1 MKTPRIIII
10 TGALGGIGLASVE
23 VFTRDHDI
31 VVGIDIKDKND
42 SLVLETQSKHGN
54 LFSYYQADCTNE
66 DQVKSVIEKI
76 VSDHGKIDVLFNI
89 IGGSGRR
96 FGDGPIH
103 TVSLEAYHQTLTLN
117 LTSQFLLSKYVVIEM
132 LKQNYGNIINTGS
145 VLGMVGG
152 NEMFSTV
159 TYAASKA
166 AIIGMSRSMA
176 MAYAKNNIRVNVISP
191 GLIESNMTQR
201 AQNNEEIIAYID
213 EKQPIYHGRHK
224 LGNPMSIALAA
235 RFLADNEA
243 DFITGVNL
251 PVDGGW
257 TSQ

>member
-1 MKTPRIIII
+1 MMPRIVVI
-10 TGALGGIGLASVE
+10 TGALGGIGLASIE
-23 VFTRDHDI
+23 VFAKNHDTVI
-31 VVGIDIKDKND
+31 GIDIKSSDD
-42 SLVLETQSKHGN
+42 SLVMETKQKYDSFH
-54 LFSYYQADCTNE
+54 YYQADCTLE
-66 DQVKSVIEKI
+66 EQVKATIEKI
-76 VSDHGKIDVLFNI
+76 VADFGKIDVLFNI

-103 TVSLEAYHQTLTLN
+103 TVSLEAYQKTIELN
-117 LTSQFLLSKYVVIEM
+117 LTSQFLVSKYAVIQM
-132 LKQNYGNIINTGS
+132 LKQNGGNIINTGS

-191 GLIESNMTQR
+191 GLIETNMTQR
-201 AQNNEEIIAYID
+201 AQSNEDIFAYID

-235 RFLADNEA
+235 RFLADIDAE
-243 DFITGVNL
+243 FVT
-251 PVDGGW
+251 
-257 TSQ
+257 

>member
-1 MKTPRIIII
+1 MKSRVVVIS
-10 TGALGGIGLASVE
+10 GALGGIGLASVE
-23 VFTRDHDI
+23 VFSKQGDTI
-31 VVGIDIKDKND
+31 IGIDIRDMD
-42 SLVLETQSKHGN
+42 DPLVMQTKEKFKTFH
-54 LFSYYQADCTNE
+54 YYPADCTKE
-66 DQVKSVIEKI
+66 DQVKTTIEDI
-76 VSDHGKIDVLFNI
+76 AATYGKIDVLFNI

-103 TVSLEAYHQTLTLN
+103 TVTLEAYQKTIELN
-117 LTSQFLLSKYVVIEM
+117 LTSQFLISKYVVIEM
-132 LKQNYGNIINTGS
+132 LKQNSGSIINTGS

-159 TYAASKA
+159 TYAATKA

-201 AQNNEEIIAYID
+201 AQSNEDIFAYID

-235 RFLADNEA
+235 RFLADSEA
-243 DFITGVNL
+243 DFVTGVNL

-257 TSQ
+257 TAQ

>member
-1 MKTPRIIII
+1 MMPRIVVI
-10 TGALGGIGLASVE
+10 TGALGGIGLASIE
-23 VFTRDHDI
+23 VFTKNHDI
-31 VVGIDIKDKND
+31 VIGIDIKEQDDKLVVETKQKYD
-42 SLVLETQSKHGN
+42 SFH
-54 LFSYYQADCTNE
+54 YYQADCTLE
-66 DQVKSVIEKI
+66 EQVKATIERI
-76 VSDHGKIDVLFNI
+76 VADFGKIDVLFNI

-103 TVSLEAYHQTLTLN
+103 TVSLDAYQKTIELN
-117 LTSQFLLSKYVVIEM
+117 LTSQFLVSKYTVIQM
-132 LKQNYGNIINTGS
+132 LKQNAGNIINTGS

-191 GLIESNMTQR
+191 GLIETNMTQR
-201 AQNNEEIIAYID
+201 AQSNEDIFAYID

-235 RFLADNEA
+235 RFLADSDA
-243 DFITGVNL
+243 DFVTGINL

-257 TSQ
+257 TAQ

>member
-1 MKTPRIIII
+1 MKPRIVVI

-23 VFTRDHDI
+23 VFTKEKDI
-31 VVGIDIKDKND
+31 VVGIDIRLNDDPLVIQTKNQYE
-42 SLVLETQSKHGN
+42 S
-54 LFSYYQADCTNE
+54 FYYYSADCTRE
-66 DQVKSVIEKI
+66 DTVKSTIEDI
-76 VSDHGKIDVLFNI
+76 AATFGKIDVLFNI

-103 TVSLEAYHQTLTLN
+103 TVTMEAYQKTIELN
-117 LTSQFLLSKYVVIEM
+117 LTSQFLVSKYVVIEM
-132 LKQNYGNIINTGS
+132 LKQNAGSIINTGS

-152 NEMFSTV
+152 NAMFSTV
-159 TYAASKA
+159 TYAATKA

-201 AQNNEEIIAYID
+201 AQSNEDIFAYME

-235 RFLADNEA
+235 RFLADSEA
-243 DFITGVNL
+243 DFVTGVNL

>member
-1 MKTPRIIII
+1 MMTKIVVI
-10 TGALGGIGLASVE
+10 TGALGGIGLASTE

-31 VVGIDIKDKND
+31 VVGIDIKEKND
-42 SLVLETQSKHGN
+42 SLVQETQNKYGN
-54 LFSYYQADCTNE
+54 LFSYFQADCTQD

-76 VSDHGKIDVLFNI
+76 VATFGKIDVLFNI

-103 TVSLEAYHQTLTLN
+103 TVSLDAYHQTLNLN
-117 LTSQFLLSKYVVIEM
+117 LTSQFLVSKYTVIQM
-132 LKQNYGNIINTGS
+132 LKQNYGSIINTGS

-201 AQNNEEIIAYID
+201 AQNNDEIISYMD

-235 RFLADNEA
+235 RFLADSDA
-243 DFITGVNL
+243 DFVTGINM

-257 TSQ
+257 TAQ

>member
-1 MKTPRIIII
+1 MKPRIVVI

-23 VFTRDHDI
+23 VFSKEKDI
-31 VVGIDIKDKND
+31 IIGIDIRSND
-42 SLVLETQSKHGN
+42 DPLVMQTKEKFKTFHY
-54 LFSYYQADCTNE
+54 FQADCTSE
-66 DQVKSVIEKI
+66 TQVKTTMESIAAQF
-76 VSDHGKIDVLFNI
+76 GTIDVLFNI

-103 TVSLEAYHQTLTLN
+103 TVSLEAYQKTIELN
-117 LTSQFLLSKYVVIEM
+117 LTSQFLVSKYAVIQM
-132 LKQNYGNIINTGS
+132 LKQNHGNIINTGS

-201 AQNNEEIIAYID
+201 AQSNEAIFDYID

-235 RFLADNEA
+235 RFLADSDA
-243 DFITGVNL
+243 DFVTGINL

-257 TSQ
+257 TAQ

>member
-1 MKTPRIIII
+1 MKPRIVVI

-23 VFTRDHDI
+23 VFSKEKDI
-31 VVGIDIKDKND
+31 VIGIDIRSND
-42 SLVLETQSKHGN
+42 DPLVMQTKEKFTTFH
-54 LFSYYQADCTNE
+54 YYQADCTSE
-66 DQVKSVIEKI
+66 TQVKTTMESIAAQF
-76 VSDHGKIDVLFNI
+76 GTIDVLFNI

-103 TVSLEAYHQTLTLN
+103 TVSLKAYQKTIELN
-117 LTSQFLLSKYVVIEM
+117 LTSQFLVSKYAVIQM
-132 LKQNYGNIINTGS
+132 LKQNHGNIINTGS

-201 AQNNEEIIAYID
+201 AQSNEAIFDYID

-235 RFLADNEA
+235 RFLADSDA
-243 DFITGVNL
+243 DFVTGINL

-257 TSQ
+257 TAQ

>member
-1 MKTPRIIII
+1 MKIPRIVVI
-10 TGALGGIGLASVE
+10 TGALGGIGLASIE
-23 VFTRDHDI
+23 VFTRDNDI
-31 VVGIDIKDKND
+31 VVGIDIKEQDD
-42 SLVLETQSKHGN
+42 LLVLETKEKYDSFH
-54 LFSYYQADCTNE
+54 YYQADCTQE
-66 DQVKSVIEKI
+66 EQVKSVIESI
-76 VSDHGKIDVLFNI
+76 VTDFRKIDVLFNI

-103 TVSLEAYHQTLTLN
+103 TVSLDAYQKTLELN
-117 LTSQFLLSKYVVIEM
+117 LTSQFLVSKYAVIEM
-132 LKQNYGNIINTGS
+132 LKQNAGCIINTGS

-152 NEMFSTV
+152 NAMFSTV

-176 MAYAKNNIRVNVISP
+176 MTYAKNNIRVNVISP
-191 GLIESNMTQR
+191 GLIETNMTQR
-201 AQNNEEIIAYID
+201 AQSNEDIFAYIE

-235 RFLADNEA
+235 RFLADSDA
-243 DFITGVNL
+243 DFVTGVNL

-257 TSQ
+257 TAQ

>member
-1 MKTPRIIII
+1 MKPRIVVI

-23 VFTRDHDI
+23 VFTKEKDI
-31 VVGIDIKDKND
+31 VVGIDIRLSDDPLVIQTKNQYE
-42 SLVLETQSKHGN
+42 S
-54 LFSYYQADCTNE
+54 FYYYSADCTRE
-66 DQVKSVIEKI
+66 DQVKTTIEDI
-76 VSDHGKIDVLFNI
+76 AATFGKIDVLFNI
-89 IGGSGRR
+89 VGGSGRR

-103 TVSLEAYHQTLTLN
+103 TVTMEAYQKTIELN
-117 LTSQFLLSKYVVIEM
+117 LTSQFLVSKYVVIEM
-132 LKQNYGNIINTGS
+132 LKQNAGSIINTGS

-152 NEMFSTV
+152 NAMFSTV
-159 TYAASKA
+159 TYAATKA

-201 AQNNEEIIAYID
+201 AQSNEDIFAYME

-235 RFLADNEA
+235 RFLADSEA
-243 DFITGVNL
+243 DFVTGVNL

>member
-1 MKTPRIIII
+1 MMPRIIVI
-10 TGALGGIGLASVE
+10 TGALGGIGLASVQ
-23 VFTRDHDI
+23 VFTRQQDI
-31 VVGIDIKDKND
+31 VVGIDIKDKDD
-42 SLVLETQSKHGN
+42 SLAQQTKNKYGN
-54 LFSYYQADCTNE
+54 LFSYFQADCTDE
-66 DQVKSVIEKI
+66 DQVKSTIESI
-76 VSDHGKIDVLFNI
+76 AAAFGRIDVLFNI

-103 TVSLEAYHQTLTLN
+103 TVSLEAYHKTIELN
-117 LTSQFLLSKYVVIEM
+117 LTSQFLISKYVVIQM
-132 LKQNYGNIINTGS
+132 LKQNYGSIINTGS

-201 AQNNEEIIAYID
+201 AQNSDEIISYMD

-235 RFLADNEA
+235 RFLADSEA
-243 DFITGVNL
+243 DFVTGINM
-251 PVDGGW
+251 PIDGGW
-257 TSQ
+257 TAQ

>member
-1 MKTPRIIII
+1 MPRIVVI
-10 TGALGGIGLASVE
+10 TGALGGIGLASIE
-23 VFTRDHDI
+23 VFAKNHDTVI
-31 VVGIDIKDKND
+31 GIDIKSSDD
-42 SLVLETQSKHGN
+42 SLVMETKQKYDSFH
-54 LFSYYQADCTNE
+54 YYQADCTLE
-66 DQVKSVIEKI
+66 EQVKATIEKI
-76 VSDHGKIDVLFNI
+76 VADFGKIDVLFNI

-103 TVSLEAYHQTLTLN
+103 TVSLEAYQKTIELN
-117 LTSQFLLSKYVVIEM
+117 LTSQFLVSKYAVIQM
-132 LKQNYGNIINTGS
+132 LKQNGGNIINTGS

-191 GLIESNMTQR
+191 GLIETNMTQR
-201 AQNNEEIIAYID
+201 AQSNEDIFAYID

-235 RFLADNEA
+235 RFLADSDA
-243 DFITGVNL
+243 DFVTGINL

-257 TSQ
+257 TAQ

>member
-1 MKTPRIIII
+1 MKSRVVVIS
-10 TGALGGIGLASVE
+10 GALGGIGLASVE
-23 VFTRDHDI
+23 VFTKEKDI
-31 VVGIDIKDKND
+31 VVGIDIRLNDDPLVIQTKNQYE
-42 SLVLETQSKHGN
+42 S
-54 LFSYYQADCTNE
+54 FYYYSADCTRE
-66 DQVKSVIEKI
+66 DTVKSTIEDI
-76 VSDHGKIDVLFNI
+76 AATFGKIDVLFNI
-89 IGGSGRR
+89 VGGSGRR

-103 TVSLEAYHQTLTLN
+103 TVTMEAYQKTIELN
-117 LTSQFLLSKYVVIEM
+117 LTSQFLVSKYVVIEM
-132 LKQNYGNIINTGS
+132 LKQNAGSIINTGS

-152 NEMFSTV
+152 NAMFSTV
-159 TYAASKA
+159 TYAATKA

-201 AQNNEEIIAYID
+201 AQSNEDIFAYME

-235 RFLADNEA
+235 RFFADSEA
-243 DFITGVNL
+243 DFVTGVNL

>member
-1 MKTPRIIII
+1 MKPRIVVI

-23 VFTRDHDI
+23 VFTKEKDI
-31 VVGIDIKDKND
+31 VVGIDIRLNDDPLVIQTKNQYE
-42 SLVLETQSKHGN
+42 S
-54 LFSYYQADCTNE
+54 FYYYSADCTRE
-66 DQVKSVIEKI
+66 DTVKSTIEDI
-76 VSDHGKIDVLFNI
+76 AATFGKIDVLFNI
-89 IGGSGRR
+89 VGGSGRR

-103 TVSLEAYHQTLTLN
+103 TVTMEAYQKTIELN
-117 LTSQFLLSKYVVIEM
+117 LTSQFLVSKYVVIEM
-132 LKQNYGNIINTGS
+132 LKQNAGSIINTGS

-152 NEMFSTV
+152 NAMFSTV
-159 TYAASKA
+159 TYAATKA

-201 AQNNEEIIAYID
+201 AQSNEDIFAYME

-235 RFLADNEA
+235 RFLADSEA
-243 DFITGVNL
+243 DFVTGVNL

>member
-1 MKTPRIIII
+1 MKPRIVVI

-23 VFTRDHDI
+23 VFSKEKDI
-31 VVGIDIKDKND
+31 VIGIDIRSND
-42 SLVLETQSKHGN
+42 DPIVMQTKELYETFH
-54 LFSYYQADCTNE
+54 YYQADCTSE
-66 DQVKSVIEKI
+66 TQVKTTMESIAAQF
-76 VSDHGKIDVLFNI
+76 GTIDVLFNI

-103 TVSLEAYHQTLTLN
+103 TVSLEAYQKTIELN
-117 LTSQFLLSKYVVIEM
+117 LTSQFLVSKYAVIQM
-132 LKQNYGNIINTGS
+132 LKQNHGNIINTGS

-166 AIIGMSRSMA
+166 AIIAMSRSMA
-176 MAYAKNNIRVNVISP
+176 IAYAKNNIRVNVISP

-201 AQNNEEIIAYID
+201 AQSNEAIFAYID

-235 RFLADNEA
+235 RFLADSDA
-243 DFITGVNL
+243 DFVTGINL

-257 TSQ
+257 TAQ

>member
-1 MKTPRIIII
+1 MKQRIIVI

-23 VFTRDHDI
+23 VFTKQGDI
-31 VVGIDIKDKND
+31 VVGIDIRAMDD
-42 SLVLETQSKHGN
+42 PLVIQTKEKLKSFH
-54 LFSYYQADCTNE
+54 YYQADCTLE
-66 DQVKSVIEKI
+66 DQVKTTIEHI
-76 VSDHGKIDVLFNI
+76 AVTFEKIDVLFNI
-89 IGGSGRR
+89 VGGSGRR

-103 TVSLEAYHQTLTLN
+103 TVTLEAYQKTIDLN
-117 LTSQFLLSKYVVIEM
+117 LTSQFLVSKYVVIEM
-132 LKQNYGNIINTGS
+132 LKQNSGSIINTGS

-152 NEMFSTV
+152 NEMFSTA
-159 TYAASKA
+159 TYAATKA

-201 AQNNEEIIAYID
+201 AQSNEAIFAYMD

-235 RFLADNEA
+235 RFLADSEA
-243 DFITGVNL
+243 DFVTGVNL

-257 TSQ
+257 TAQ

>member
-1 MKTPRIIII
+1 MMTKIVVI
-10 TGALGGIGLASVE
+10 TGALGGIGLASTE

-31 VVGIDIKDKND
+31 VVGIDIKEKND
-42 SLVLETQSKHGN
+42 SLVQETQNKYGN
-54 LFSYYQADCTNE
+54 LFSYFQADCTQD

-76 VSDHGKIDVLFNI
+76 VATFGKIDVLFNI

-103 TVSLEAYHQTLTLN
+103 TVSLDAYHQTLNLN
-117 LTSQFLLSKYVVIEM
+117 LTSQFLVSKYTVIQM
-132 LKQNYGNIINTGS
+132 LKQNYGSIINTGS

-201 AQNNEEIIAYID
+201 AQKNDEIISYMD

-235 RFLADNEA
+235 RFLADSDA
-243 DFITGVNL
+243 DFVTGINM

-257 TSQ
+257 TAQ

>member
-1 MKTPRIIII
+1 MKPRIVVI

-23 VFTRDHDI
+23 VFSKEKDI
-31 VVGIDIKDKND
+31 VIGIDIRSND
-42 SLVLETQSKHGN
+42 DPLVMQTKEKFTTFH
-54 LFSYYQADCTNE
+54 YYQADCTSE
-66 DQVKSVIEKI
+66 TQVKTTMESIAAQF
-76 VSDHGKIDVLFNI
+76 GTIDVLFNI
-89 IGGSGRR
+89 VGGSGRR

-103 TVSLEAYHQTLTLN
+103 TVSLKAYQKTIELN
-117 LTSQFLLSKYVVIEM
+117 LTSQFLVSKYAVIQM
-132 LKQNYGNIINTGS
+132 LKQNHGNIINTGS

-201 AQNNEEIIAYID
+201 AQSNEAIFDYID

-235 RFLADNEA
+235 RFLADSDA
-243 DFITGVNL
+243 DFVTGINL

-257 TSQ
+257 TAQ

>member
-1 MKTPRIIII
+1 MTSRIVVI
-10 TGALGGIGLASVE
+10 TGALGGIGLASIE
-23 VFTRDHDI
+23 VFTKNHDI
-31 VVGIDIKDKND
+31 VIGIDIKAQDD
-42 SLVLETQSKHGN
+42 SLVMETKQKYDSFH
-54 LFSYYQADCTNE
+54 YYQTDCTLE
-66 DQVKSVIEKI
+66 EQVKVTIEKI
-76 VSDHGKIDVLFNI
+76 VSDFGKIDVLFNI

-103 TVSLEAYHQTLTLN
+103 TVSLEAYQKTIELN
-117 LTSQFLLSKYVVIEM
+117 LTSQFLVSKYAVIQM
-132 LKQNYGNIINTGS
+132 LKQNSGNIINTGS

-166 AIIGMSRSMA
+166 AIIGLSRSMA

-191 GLIESNMTQR
+191 GLIETNMTQR
-201 AQNNEEIIAYID
+201 AQSNEDIFAYID

-235 RFLADNEA
+235 RFLADSDA
-243 DFITGVNL
+243 DFVTGINL

-257 TSQ
+257 TAQ

>member
-1 MKTPRIIII
+1 MKPRIVVI

-23 VFTRDHDI
+23 VFTKEKDI
-31 VVGIDIKDKND
+31 VVGIDIRLNDDPLVIQTKNQYE
-42 SLVLETQSKHGN
+42 S
-54 LFSYYQADCTNE
+54 FYYYSADCTCE
-66 DQVKSVIEKI
+66 DTVKSTIEDI
-76 VSDHGKIDVLFNI
+76 AATFGKIDVLFNI
-89 IGGSGRR
+89 VGGSGRR

-103 TVSLEAYHQTLTLN
+103 TVTMEAYQKTIELN
-117 LTSQFLLSKYVVIEM
+117 LTSQFLVSKYVVIEM
-132 LKQNYGNIINTGS
+132 LKQNAGSIINTGS

-152 NEMFSTV
+152 NAMFSTV
-159 TYAASKA
+159 TYAATKA

-201 AQNNEEIIAYID
+201 AQSNEDIFAYME

-235 RFLADNEA
+235 RFLADSEA
-243 DFITGVNL
+243 DFVTGVNL

>member
-1 MKTPRIIII
+1 MKPRIVVI

-23 VFTRDHDI
+23 VFTKEKDI
-31 VVGIDIKDKND
+31 VVGIDIRLNDDPLVIQTKNQYE
-42 SLVLETQSKHGN
+42 S
-54 LFSYYQADCTNE
+54 FYYYSADCTRE
-66 DQVKSVIEKI
+66 DTVKSTIEDI
-76 VSDHGKIDVLFNI
+76 AATFGKIDVLFNI

-103 TVSLEAYHQTLTLN
+103 TVTMEAYQKTIELN
-117 LTSQFLLSKYVVIEM
+117 LTSQFLVSKYVVIEM
-132 LKQNYGNIINTGS
+132 LKQNAGSIINTGS

-152 NEMFSTV
+152 NAMFSTV
-159 TYAASKA
+159 TYAATKA

-201 AQNNEEIIAYID
+201 AQSNEDIFAYME

-235 RFLADNEA
+235 RFFADSEA
-243 DFITGVNL
+243 DFVTGVNL

>member
-1 MKTPRIIII
+1 MMPRIVVI
-10 TGALGGIGLASVE
+10 TGALGGIGLASIE
-23 VFTRDHDI
+23 VFAKNHDTVI
-31 VVGIDIKDKND
+31 GIDIKSSDD
-42 SLVLETQSKHGN
+42 SLVMETKQKYDSFH
-54 LFSYYQADCTNE
+54 YYQADCTLE
-66 DQVKSVIEKI
+66 EQVKATIEKI
-76 VSDHGKIDVLFNI
+76 VADFGKIDVLFNI

-103 TVSLEAYHQTLTLN
+103 TVSLEAYQKTIELN
-117 LTSQFLLSKYVVIEM
+117 LTSQFLVSKYAVIQM
-132 LKQNYGNIINTGS
+132 LKQNGGNIINTGS

-191 GLIESNMTQR
+191 GLIETNMTQR
-201 AQNNEEIIAYID
+201 AQSNEDIFAYID

-235 RFLADNEA
+235 RFLADSDA
-243 DFITGVNL
+243 DFVTGINL

-257 TSQ
+257 TAQ

>member
-1 MKTPRIIII
+1 MKPRIVVI

-23 VFTRDHDI
+23 VFSKEKDI
-31 VVGIDIKDKND
+31 VIGIDIRSND
-42 SLVLETQSKHGN
+42 DPLVMQTKEKFTTFH
-54 LFSYYQADCTNE
+54 YYQADCTSE
-66 DQVKSVIEKI
+66 TQVKTTMESIAAQF
-76 VSDHGKIDVLFNI
+76 GTIDVLFNI

-103 TVSLEAYHQTLTLN
+103 TVSLEAYQKTIELN
-117 LTSQFLLSKYVVIEM
+117 LTSQFLVSKYAVIQM
-132 LKQNYGNIINTGS
+132 LKQNHGNIINTGS

-201 AQNNEEIIAYID
+201 AQSNEAIFDYID

-235 RFLADNEA
+235 RFLADSDA
-243 DFITGVNL
+243 DFVTGINL

-257 TSQ
+257 TAQ